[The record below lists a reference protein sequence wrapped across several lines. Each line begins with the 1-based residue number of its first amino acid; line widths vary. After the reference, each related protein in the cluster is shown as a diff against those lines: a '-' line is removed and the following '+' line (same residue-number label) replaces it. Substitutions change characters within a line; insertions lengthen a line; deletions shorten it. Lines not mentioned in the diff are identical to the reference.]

1 MSQNSTSV
9 SAKASIFQIFSTCCS
24 TSGLRIM
31 QNNGLSARVH
41 HRDRQGTGSCHHPL
55 WNPNTATHL
64 LFTMKMLNGRAQL
77 TVHKSNRLGSLGDK
91 WMFFN

>member
-41 HRDRQGTGSCHHPL
+41 HRTGKAQAPVTTLYGTQTQPLISCL
-55 WNPNTATHL
+55 
-64 LFTMKMLNGRAQL
+64 Q
-77 TVHKSNRLGSLGDK
+77 
-91 WMFFN
+91 